1 MRLNRLTIKNI
12 TSIED
17 ATINFNQAPLDNAPL
32 FLICGETGAGKTTIL
47 DAICLALYNKA
58 PRMANSPKEGIEGD
72 NATDKHFTNDVRNF
86 MRPNTGEAWSE
97 LEFEGN
103 DGNIYTA
110 KWYVSRARKKIDGTL
125 QSVTWTFTD
134 NKNNHQYTKVKEVES
149 QIDNVI
155 GLNFDQFCRTTML
168 AQGEFTKF
176 LKSDAKEKSEIL
188 EKLTGT
194 DIYTRVGIEI
204 FNRYSKAKS
213 IFEEKK
219 DKLKDIRILTPE
231 ELQDIANNMARIET
245 QVDVLKVNSDI
256 AILKK
261 NWLEKKSSLE
271 TDITT
276 QENGLKGRY
285 IDLISGL
292 KKLSGIQ
299 GIDLKELQRLN
310 EIIDSQKELSSMYE
324 SYQSLY
330 AGCMDMNIAQGL
342 IDKSNQIVAET
353 MKLLP
358 ELEEK
363 KKTQEKD
370 LESKNAEWIKIDSDI
385 SGKESEKKNLDP
397 NETLA
402 QDINKVSG
410 LLISANKAEII
421 VKIWM
426 DAIKDLEVRQNT
438 VNELLASITN
448 LKSKVDEAQKDFQS
462 KQKQYDDTKA
472 LYDKQQESVKEWAS
486 EARAS
491 LNVGDTCPVC
501 GQEIS
506 TVLKDED
513 FKSILKPLKDKLDSD
528 ETKMKSAESS
538 FNQLFADLKAQN
550 TQEKDTEKELE
561 DLKVKAEKSKKEGS
575 EICQSIGIELTS
587 GEESLTGI
595 HNFIV
600 KESERSESLKALNEQ
615 IGNLQKSIDT
625 LHSEK
630 DELDKVI
637 NGIKNDILATGKE
650 IDIANNQIQTQNEL
664 KKANEERLT
673 SNLENTKSMVK
684 DPNWLELF
692 ESDRNKFIEDLKG
705 QVDDYHNTVDR
716 QKELANKIESRKGA
730 EKAMIKAKTSIS
742 ELVPKLVELQPD
754 DLAEE
759 PDYQTFTQE
768 PNYQT
773 LAQEPDYLALAT
785 EAANQNAVYGKC
797 LNDKNLHESQ
807 KPELAEEDT
816 VETLSVTIAECE
828 AQSKDLSETK
838 GQYTQQLA
846 DNNKRKTE
854 LEKELN
860 ELKEYENEFAKWEKL
875 NSYLGDATGST
886 FRKIAQSYV
895 LEELLQSANEYL
907 KQLTDRYNL
916 TCEPGSLSIQL
927 IDEYQGEAERPVT
940 TLSGGEGFIVSLAL
954 ALALSSIGDNALAV
968 DTLFIDEGFGTLS
981 EGYLETVIGT
991 LKRLHEIDGK
1001 KVGIISHVA
1010 ELREQIPVKIEVT
1023 KADAAH
1029 SVVNVRGN

>member
-32 FLICGETGAGKTTIL
+32 FLICGETGSGKTTIL

-125 QSVTWTFTD
+125 QSVIWTFTN
-134 NKNNHQYTKVKEVES
+134 NKYDHQYTKVKEVES

-194 DIYTRVGIEI
+194 DIYTKVGIEI

-213 IFEEKK
+213 TFEEQK
-219 DKLKDIRILTPE
+219 DKLKDIHILTIE
-231 ELQDIANNMARIET
+231 ELQDITDKMADIDTKVKE
-245 QVDVLKVNSDI
+245 LKANSDS
-256 AILKK
+256 ATLKK

-271 TDITT
+271 ADVTT
-276 QENGLKGRY
+276 QERGLKGRY

-292 KKLSGIQ
+292 KKLSEIQ
-299 GIDLKELQRLN
+299 GIDQKELQRLN
-310 EIIDSQKELSSMYE
+310 KIIDSQRTLASMYD

-330 AGCMDMNIAQGL
+330 EDYMDMDIAQGL
-342 IDKSNQIVAET
+342 IDKSNKKIAET
-353 MKLLP
+353 KTLLP
-358 ELEEK
+358 KIEEK
-363 KKTQEKD
+363 KKAQEKD
-370 LESKNAEWIKIDSDI
+370 LESKNVELEKNKSDI
-385 SGKESEKKNLDP
+385 FTNESQKKNLDP
-397 NETLA
+397 NGTLT
-402 QDINKVSG
+402 QEINKVSG
-410 LLISANKAEII
+410 LLISANKAESI
-421 VKIWM
+421 VQIWIE
-426 DAIKDLEVRQNT
+426 ASKNLEVKQNT
-438 VNELLASITN
+438 VNKLLASITD
-448 LKSKVDEAQKDFQS
+448 LEAKEDKAQKDFQS
-462 KQKQYDDTKA
+462 KQKLYDDTKV
-472 LYDKQQESVKEWAS
+472 LYDKQQESVKDWAS
-486 EARAS
+486 EARAR

-501 GQEIS
+501 GQKIS

-528 ETKMKSAESS
+528 ESEKKSAEHL
-538 FNQLFADLKAQN
+538 FNQLSADLKAQN
-550 TQEKDTEKELE
+550 SQKKNAEKELE
-561 DLKVKAEKSKKEGS
+561 DLKAKVEKSKKEGS

-587 GEESLTGI
+587 GEETLKRIQDFNDKNSK
-595 HNFIV
+595 H
-600 KESERSESLKALNEQ
+600 SESLKEVNER
-615 IGNLQKSIDT
+615 IGNLQKAIDI

-630 DELDKVI
+630 DKLDKA
-637 NGIKNDILATGKE
+637 IKNINNDIFDTRKE
-650 IDIANNQIQTQNEL
+650 IDTANSQIETQLKLNEQSRDTM
-664 KKANEERLT
+664 KRRDEDAKHCI
-673 SNLENTKSMVK
+673 K
-684 DPNWLELF
+684 DQSWLELF
-692 ESDRNKFIEDLKG
+692 ESDRDKFITSLKK
-705 QVDDYHNTVDR
+705 DSDEYSKTVES
-716 QKELANKIESRKGA
+716 KKMLANKIESRKGA
-730 EKAMIKAKTSIS
+730 EKAMIEAQTSIS
-742 ELVPKLVELQPD
+742 RLVPSLVELQPND
-754 DLAEE
+754 FAEE
-759 PDYQTFTQE
+759 PDYQT
-768 PNYQT
+768 
-773 LAQEPDYLALAT
+773 LAT
-785 EAANQNAVYGKC
+785 EASKQNAVYGKC
-797 LNDKNLHESQ
+797 LNDNNLHENQ
-807 KPELAEEDT
+807 KPELTAEDT
-816 VETLSVTIAECE
+816 IETLTNTLAECGT
-828 AQSKDLSETK
+828 QSKDLSETK

-846 DNNKRKTE
+846 DNEKRKAE
-854 LEKELN
+854 LDKELN
-860 ELKEYENEFAKWEKL
+860 ELKEFENEYIKWDKL
-875 NSYLGDATGST
+875 NKYLGDATGST

-927 IDEYQGEAERPVT
+927 IDEYQGESERPVT

-1029 SVVNVRGN
+1029 SVVNVKGN